1 MIQGKKRNVVVAQS
15 GGPTSVINASLLGV
29 IEACKD
35 APQAFGRIY
44 GARHGIQGILTEDL
58 IDLGGQDPAELA
70 LLRTT
75 PAAGA
80 IGTCRYKIQPDQTED
95 LDRIVEVFAA
105 HEVGAFFYIGGNDSM
120 DTAHRVGE
128 LARESGFDLVCV
140 GVPKTIDNDLGDQDR
155 VVMDHTP
162 GYGSVA
168 RYWANLVTMLNE
180 ENRGSCPADPVLVV
194 QAMGRRIGFIPAAAR
209 LADPRRE
216 LPLLII
222 LPESGLALEELG
234 ERIDEELRRSGRA
247 LVIVSEGFDVGDLGI
262 RRDAFGHAEFGASSQ
277 TVAQTIVNFLNRRGI
292 AARGSAR
299 GQIPG
304 TEQRHAIAD
313 ASTVDLNE
321 AYAVGRRAVRIAIE
335 EGTGFMATIER
346 TGNAPYAVSYGKA
359 LLVEMAS
366 SERRFPTDWIA
377 ETRVDVTDEFLDY
390 ARPLIGNAWPQIPL
404 KEGLP
409 RLARLAPIN
418 VERRCPPYVPQ
429 AHRQETS

>member
-1 MIQGKKRNVVVAQS
+1 MIRGEKRNVVVAQS

-29 IEACKD
+29 IKACGD
-35 APQAFGRIY
+35 APEAFGRIY
-44 GARHGIQGILTEDL
+44 GACHGIQGILTEEL

-75 PAAGA
+75 PGAGA
-80 IGTCRYKIQPDQTED
+80 IGTCRYKIQPDQTGD
-95 LDRIVEVFAA
+95 LDRIIEVFAA

-120 DTAHRVGE
+120 DTAYRVGE
-128 LARESGFDLVCV
+128 RARESGLDLVCV
-140 GVPKTIDNDLGDQDR
+140 GVPKTIDNDLGDRDR

-216 LPLLII
+216 FPLLIA

-234 ERIDEELRRSGRA
+234 ERIDEVLGRFGRA
-247 LVIVSEGFDVGDLGI
+247 LVIVSEGFHVGDLGI
-262 RRDAFGHAEFGASSQ
+262 RRDPFGHAEFGASGR
-277 TVAQTIVNFLNRRGI
+277 TVAQTVVNYLNRRGI

-304 TEQRHAIAD
+304 TEQRHAIAH
-313 ASTVDLNE
+313 ASTVDLDE

-335 EGTGFMATIER
+335 DGSGFMATIER
-346 TGNAPYAVSYGKA
+346 MGDTPYAVSYGKA
-359 LLVEMAS
+359 LLAEMANCK
-366 SERRFPTDWIA
+366 RCFPADWIA
-377 ETRVDVTDEFLDY
+377 ETGVDVTDEFLAY
-390 ARPLIGNAWPQIPL
+390 ARPLIGSAWPRIPL
-404 KEGLP
+404 EDGLP
-409 RLARLAPIN
+409 RLARLSPIP
-418 VERRCPPYVPQ
+418 VDRRCSLYVPQ
-429 AHRQETS
+429 AHRKEAA

>member
-1 MIQGKKRNVVVAQS
+1 MKNVVVAQS
-15 GGPTSVINASLLGV
+15 GGPTAVINASLLGI
-29 IEACKD
+29 IEACRA
-35 APQAFGRIY
+35 APETFDCVY
-44 GARHGIQGILTEDL
+44 GARHGIQGILNEDL
-58 IDLGGQDPAELA
+58 IDLGSQDPAELA

-75 PAAGA
+75 PAAGS
-80 IGTCRYKIQPDQTED
+80 IGTCRYKIKPDQTED
-95 LDRIVEVFAA
+95 LDRIIEVFAA

-120 DTAHRVGE
+120 DTAHRVSE
-128 LARESGFDLVCV
+128 LARESGLDLVCV

-168 RYWANLVTMLNE
+168 RYWANLVTVLNE

-194 QAMGRRIGFIPAAAR
+194 QAMGRRIGFIPATAR

-277 TVAQTIVNFLNRRGI
+277 TVAQTVVNFLNRRGI

-313 ASTVDLNE
+313 ASTVDLDE

-335 EGTGFMATIER
+335 DGTGFMATIER
-346 TGNAPYAVSYGKA
+346 TGDAPYAISYGKA
-359 LLVEMAS
+359 PLVEMS
-366 SERRFPTDWIA
+366 NSERRFPTDWIA

-390 ARPLIGNAWPQIPL
+390 ARPLIGNAWPRIPL
-404 KEGLP
+404 EEGLP
-409 RLARLAPIN
+409 RLARLAPIH

-429 AHRQETS
+429 AHRKETP